1 MTHLKDGLGAREGC
15 GERAA
20 EEDEEPP
27 FTSRGTEVRVQEV
40 GGEGKYRQS
49 DTKEFRSFGTFYHTL
64 EKEIYTLSIKLKW

>member
-27 FTSRGTEVRVQEV
+27 FTSRGTEVRDQEV
-40 GGEGKYRQS
+40 GGEGKYNLTQRNS
-49 DTKEFRSFGTFYHTL
+49 EVL
-64 EKEIYTLSIKLKW
+64 EPSIIPLRRKFIHSQ